1 MVLTLFLLSRLAIGA
16 WALME
21 PEARM
26 VNGDSALYMELG
38 RQLLEEG
45 AYEGYVRPPG
55 YPALIAAVY
64 AVLGTGWWG
73 YAGLLLLNLAGGV
86 ALWFGVMR
94 LAGGGFSVAR
104 SATLLMMDLAW
115 LLFSKEILTETL
127 FTPLIVWMVAGM
139 VRGARN
145 ATLPSVARSATLPSV
160 ARNATLPSVARS
172 ATLLGLA
179 TLLKPITFY
188 LPWVLVPYLFW
199 RKWPVPRIALFV
211 LISAGIPFLWQV
223 RNYAAHGTLAYTSI
237 ASENLMTGHAAFTLA
252 AAEGLSHS
260 QAIDSVRTLFWTDVA
275 DPAALQ
281 ADEAAFNAR
290 KSAVARRILAD
301 HPLTYAIQIAK
312 GMVFTLIDPG
322 REVWERTF
330 GAGPAAVGI
339 TETIARDGVWSA
351 AWRILTEMPFLV
363 LYVLFLAAVYGWTLW
378 RLPSAWK
385 ADPALTVLLLL
396 LIAYFLVLGG
406 PIGYARFRLY
416 VFPLILVLFTN
427 PRLKPGVIAKTP

>member
-1 MVLTLFLLSRLAIGA
+1 MMASRFRIVHLKFPQILLTLFLLSRLAIGA

-45 AYEGYVRPPG
+45 RYEGYVRPPG
-55 YPALIAAVY
+55 YPALVAAVY
-64 AVLGTGWWG
+64 AVFGTGWWG

-94 LAGGGFSVAR
+94 LGRGAEGAHGGMVAR
-104 SATLLMMDLAW
+104 GAALLTFDLAW
-115 LLFSKEILTETL
+115 LLFSKEILTEAL
-127 FTPLIVWMVAGM
+127 FTPLIVWMV
-139 VRGARN
+139 VWVN
-145 ATLPSVARSATLPSV
+145 THSVARG
-160 ARNATLPSVARS
+160 

-199 RKWPVPRIALFV
+199 RKWPVSRIALFV
-211 LISAGIPFLWQV
+211 LISAGIPFLWQL
-223 RNYAAHGTLAYTSI
+223 RNHATHGTLAYTSI

-252 AAEGLSHS
+252 AAEGLTHS
-260 QAIDSVRTLFWTDVA
+260 QAIDSVRTLFWADVA
-275 DPAALQ
+275 DPAALE
-281 ADEAAFNAR
+281 ADVNAFNAR

-301 HPLTYAIQIAK
+301 HPATYALQIAK
-312 GMVFTLIDPG
+312 GMVFTLLDPG
-322 REVWERTF
+322 REAWERTV

-339 TETIARDGVWSA
+339 TETIARDGVVSA
-351 AWRILTEMPFLV
+351 AWRILTDHPFLV

-385 ADPALTVLLLL
+385 ADPALTALLLL

-416 VFPLILVLFTN
+416 IFPLILTLPDETSN
-427 PRLKPGVIAKTP
+427 PLP